1 MTTRAR
7 ARAHAPKE
15 KPRPTCPFGVRGH
28 GSAYAVTFAYAVLLG
43 MASATTPPA
52 TEHHYTSGA
61 AVPPPMNIGDMNN
74 TTSSTSQ
81 PRLDPGQKRPVSCS
95 DLIDDMIRPPPNFDA
110 LVPPTATLPY
120 ADVQAVPLPAP
131 PGAAA
136 PTTQRVCSATRGNYG
151 NLSNQG
157 PSLPSLW
164 TDRPTFAAAN
174 DGNLPASAFR
184 TVNSA
189 ELPATGTTSGQPI
202 SLASIT
208 GTGAQATATARPPSP
223 ERNPTTTGVSPT
235 DPDLP
240 RPVLAGPVHP
250 ARTGA
255 AIFSDRVSTTSPD
268 SIRIHG
274 SSLSI
279 RTGQQHPVCLQVQ
292 PSRKKRSLRG
302 GQAVLQHR
310 LMGSGKPLQL
320 QTAQRRRFAK
330 TESEQVPAVYRYP
343 PTDSD
348 IANVLPVDVVKE
360 NTPIIEDTYQ
370 CH

>member
-7 ARAHAPKE
+7 VRAHAPKE

-28 GSAYAVTFAYAVLLG
+28 GSAYAVAFAYAVLLG

-61 AVPPPMNIGDMNN
+61 AVPPPMNIDNMNN
-74 TTSSTSQ
+74 TTWSTSQ
-81 PRLDPGQKRPVSCS
+81 PHLDPGPKRPVSCS
-95 DLIDDMIRPPPNFDA
+95 DLIDDMIGPPPTFDA
-110 LVPPTATLPY
+110 LVRPTATLPY

-136 PTTQRVCSATRGNYG
+136 LTTQRVRGATRGNYD

-164 TDRPTFAAAN
+164 TDQPTFAAAN
-174 DGNLPASAFR
+174 DGDLPAAAPSAFR

-189 ELPATGTTSGQPI
+189 ELPATRTTSGQPI

-208 GTGAQATATARPPSP
+208 GTGAQATTTARSPSP

-235 DPDLP
+235 DPDLL

-255 AIFSDRVSTTSPD
+255 ATFSDRVSPTSPD
-268 SIRIHG
+268 SIRI
-274 SSLSI
+274 
-279 RTGQQHPVCLQVQ
+279 QA
-292 PSRKKRSLRG
+292 G
-302 GQAVLQHR
+302 GTDL
-310 LMGSGKPLQL
+310 
-320 QTAQRRRFAK
+320 RRFEA
-330 TESEQVPAVYRYP
+330 R
-343 PTDSD
+343 
-348 IANVLPVDVVKE
+348 NR
-360 NTPIIEDTYQ
+360 
-370 CH
+370 